1 MVQLTVLS
9 CKGSTDDW
17 WVYSRGSTRSGDG
30 GSSASDSTI
39 GSWGKDDI
47 LEVQPD
53 LANATVIDS
62 RNLEGVDAAGSRGSG
77 QDGGVVVVGNVGAI
91 TRNGGGTV
99 GVPERAGRVF
109 RITNIFS
116 PQREKGLETTSLQR
130 RDCSVVDC
138 EILPALAVRSYTN
151 LS

>member
-1 MVQLTVLS
+1 MLS
-9 CKGSTDDW
+9 CEGSTDDW
-17 WVYSRGSTRSGDG
+17 WVYSRGSTRSSDG
-30 GSSASDSTI
+30 GSSASSGGTI

-62 RNLEGVDAAGSRGSG
+62 RNLEGVDAGGSRGSG
-77 QDGGVVVVGNVGAI
+77 QDGGVVVVGNVGAV

-109 RITNIFS
+109 RTTNIFS
-116 PQREKGLETTSLQR
+116 PLRVFFWPTLQFFKSFFIMKLEIKGLKTKT
-130 RDCSVVDC
+130 
-138 EILPALAVRSYTN
+138 I
-151 LS
+151 